1 MIKEQLKEAKKACR
15 SMQNIKPEI
24 KEINLKSFKKYF
36 RGFNTKK

>member
-24 KEINLKSFKKYF
+24 KNKALRSI
-36 RGFNTKK
+36 